1 MTFKSL
7 SARIG
12 VNAADCLASA
22 VFTRQFT
29 FPGVNIPRAKGRHLA
44 DVFIS
49 YSRLDHDR
57 VQPIAD
63 RLTSLGYTIWWDKH
77 LRAGQV
83 FVEEIERQLDDAK
96 AVLTAWSVN
105 ACNSTW
111 VYAESSR
118 GLDDDKFLQLR
129 LDGARLPLPFEA
141 LQVADMS
148 SGVSEWGKLEDALA
162 RVVRERRPPPPIE
175 RLPRAGVLPTPPQAG
190 TPRLLTAATAATLV
204 AYSGAVSATY
214 NGVMTPDQLQAAM
227 LGVLGVGGVCALAT
241 AQRLFSI
248 RRAGG

>member
-1 MTFKSL
+1 M
-7 SARIG
+7 
-12 VNAADCLASA
+12 
-22 VFTRQFT
+22 
-29 FPGVNIPRAKGRHLA
+29 A

-49 YSRLDHDR
+49 YSRLDHER

-83 FVEEIERQLDDAK
+83 FVDEIERQLDGAK
-96 AVLTAWSVN
+96 AVLTAWSNN
-105 ACNSTW
+105 ARNSTW

-118 GLDDDKFLQLR
+118 GLDANKFLQLR
-129 LDGARLPLPFEA
+129 LDAVRLPLPFEA

-148 SGVSEWGKLEDALA
+148 GGKSEWGTLENSLTQI
-162 RVVRERRPPPPIE
+162 VRDRRPPPPRE
-175 RLPRAGVLPTPPQAG
+175 RLPTVGPLATPPQAG
-190 TPRLLTAATAATLV
+190 MPHVLTAATTATLL

-214 NGVMTPDQLQAAM
+214 NGVMTPDQLQLAM
-227 LGVLGVGGVCALAT
+227 VGVLGVGAACTALT
-241 AQRLFSI
+241 AQRLLAI